1 MKGAREA
8 GVTNV
13 LYDIEDSCFHPAYTA
28 SLIGQKV
35 IYFKALY
42 KYLYDHIERL
52 FYALLLVL

>member
-28 SLIGQKV
+28 SFIGQKV

-42 KYLYDHIERL
+42 KYLH
-52 FYALLLVL
+52 